1 MDQISDNNFTALH
14 SLRKIAN
21 ALPEYVQEM
30 TKEAKD
36 KLSDALFAD
45 KENRE
50 YPIDNKSN
58 AFLSALHF
66 ATKGNGNQKIAKTLK
81 QASEFFDI
89 KEDIKNALSSLAGTI
104 KVASAEIKQ
113 KKYACVTVCG
123 GVAKHFLPINTAE
136 EIGESS
142 RKLASVKS
150 KLPYNTYIHSA
161 RNIVNAYNKLDE
173 QSKKLARIDPIIEY
187 EGRTMIIDGSKL
199 MNLLD
204 DRIEKVASEGYG
216 KIKDFIEKHAAEDDQ
231 EYLMGI
237 QDLIY
242 QEDRRCNRLDKSYS
256 KFGSERV
263 SNPYLD
269 VNSDANLEESIK
281 FCKENVK
288 IAGVYVPITELSRIK
303 DRVVAYTTKTASD
316 RLYGMIGENKD
327 GIEISKEMSNISME
341 DQKDILYVVANS

>member
-1 MDQISDNNFTALH
+1 MDQNSDNNFTALH
-14 SLRKIAN
+14 SLKKIAN

-30 TKEAKD
+30 TKEAKE

-66 ATKGNGNQKIAKTLK
+66 ATKGNGNKKIASILK
-81 QASEFFDI
+81 QAAEFFDI
-89 KEDIKNALSSLAGTI
+89 KEDIKNALSSLASTV
-104 KVASAEIKQ
+104 KVASAEPKQ
-113 KKYACVTVCG
+113 KKYACVTECG
-123 GVAKHFLPINTAE
+123 GVTKQFFPIDTAE

-161 RNIVNAYNKLDE
+161 RNIVNAYSKLDE
-173 QSKKLARIDPIIEY
+173 QSKKLARIDPTIEY

-199 MNLLD
+199 MDLLD
-204 DRIEKVASEGYG
+204 DRIEKVASEGYK

-256 KFGSERV
+256 KFGSAKV

-288 IAGVYVPITELSRIK
+288 LAGVYVPISELSRIK
-303 DRVVAYTTKTASD
+303 DRVTAYTTKTAAD
-316 RLYGMIGENKD
+316 KLYNMIGENKD
-327 GIEISKEMSNISME
+327 GIEISKEMADVSLE

>member
-1 MDQISDNNFTALH
+1 MDQNSDNNFTALH
-14 SLRKIAN
+14 SLRKVAN
-21 ALPEYVQEM
+21 ALPAYVQEM

-81 QASEFFDI
+81 QAAEFFDI
-89 KEDIKNALSSLAGTI
+89 KEDIKNALSGLASTV
-104 KVASAEIKQ
+104 KVASVETKQ
-113 KKYACVTVCG
+113 KKYACTTECG
-123 GVAKHFLPINTAE
+123 GVIKQFFPIDTAE

-161 RNIVNAYNKLDE
+161 RNIVNAYSKLDE
-173 QSKKLARIDPIIEY
+173 QSKKLARIDPTIEY
-187 EGRTMIIDGSKL
+187 EGRTMVIDGSKL
-199 MNLLD
+199 MDLID
-204 DRIEKVASEGYG
+204 DRIEKVASEGYK

-263 SNPYLD
+263 GNPYLD

-288 IAGVYVPITELSRIK
+288 LAGVYVPISELSRIK
-303 DRVVAYTTKTASD
+303 DRVVVYTTKTASD
-316 RLYGMIGENKD
+316 KLYGMIGENKD
-327 GIEISKEMSNISME
+327 GIEISKEMDNISME

>member
-14 SLRKIAN
+14 SLRKVAN

-58 AFLSALHF
+58 VFLSALHF
-66 ATKGNGNQKIAKTLK
+66 ATKGSGNQKIAKTLK
-81 QASEFFDI
+81 QAAEFFDI
-89 KEDIKNALSSLAGTI
+89 KEDIKNALSSLASTI
-104 KVASAEIKQ
+104 KVASVETKQ
-113 KKYACVTVCG
+113 KKYACVTECG
-123 GVAKHFLPINTAE
+123 GVIKQFFPIDTAE

-161 RNIVNAYNKLDE
+161 RKIVDAYSKLDE
-173 QSKKLARIDPIIEY
+173 KSKKLARIDPTIEY
-187 EGRTMIIDGSKL
+187 EGRTMIIDGSKF
-199 MNLLD
+199 MDLLD
-204 DRIEKVASEGYG
+204 DRIEKVASEGYK

-288 IAGVYVPITELSRIK
+288 LAGVYVPITELSKIK
-303 DRVVAYTTKTASD
+303 DRVVAYITKTASD
-316 RLYGMIGENKD
+316 KLYGMIGENKD
-327 GIEISKEMSNISME
+327 GIEISKEMDNISME